1 MTTLDE
7 SEAPAP
13 KETGTY
19 HFIWR
24 WHFYAGLFVAPFLII
39 LALTGSMILFDRQ
52 IESVIY
58 RPLVQ
63 VSPSSTQISP
73 ARQEALVL
81 QAYPSAR
88 VLRYVHPAKPNY
100 AAEFLIRNAHGKNRT
115 VFVDPKDGRIK
126 GDMNS
131 HTRFSS
137 VVTDIHGN
145 LMSGPNGS
153 LLVEFAGCWGF
164 VLLIS
169 GLFLWWP
176 RKDRK
181 VGVAA
186 PRLKAK
192 GRGFWRDLHAVP
204 SMWNAGIIAF
214 LILSGLP
221 WSGFWGTQLAKLGT
235 LNVATAPTPNFVAP
249 PPALGV
255 ERPDAFTSHIHDHDP
270 VKGDLPWAVKKA
282 GLPDALDHAH
292 MHHAM
297 PPASLAFLTNLAAE
311 RGILAPGLRVLYPSD
326 AKGVF
331 TLSFVP
337 QTAQGQR
344 TINVDPATRTI
355 IQDIGWEQ
363 YSPLGKAVEF
373 GVETHTGKQFG
384 LPNQLVLFASC
395 MVLIATI
402 SFGIVMWLRRR
413 PAGKIGAP
421 PVPAGFKPN
430 AALLVLI
437 AFFGAIFPMVGAS
450 MIVIWLAD
458 WAFARW
464 RAEPV

>member
-1 MTTLDE
+1 MTVLDE

-63 VSPSSTQISP
+63 VAPSSTQISP
-73 ARQEALVL
+73 AQQETLVL
-81 QAYPSAR
+81 QANPGAR
-88 VLRYVHPAKPNY
+88 VLRYVHPEKPDY
-100 AAEFLIRNAHGKNRT
+100 ASEFLIRNAEGKNRT
-115 VFVDPKDGRIK
+115 IFVDPKDGRIK

-131 HTRFSS
+131 DTRFSS

-145 LMSGPNGS
+145 LMAGPNGS

-164 VLLIS
+164 VLLVS

-192 GRGFWRDLHAVP
+192 GRGFWRDL
-204 SMWNAGIIAF
+204 
-214 LILSGLP
+214 ILSGLP
-221 WSGFWGTQLAKLGT
+221 WSGFWGNQLAKLGT
-235 LNVATAPTPNFVAP
+235 LNAATAPTPNFVAP

-255 ERPDAFTSHIHDHDP
+255 ERTDAFTGHIHDHDP

-282 GLPDALDHAH
+282 GLPEALPVALDHAH

-297 PPASLAFLTNLAAE
+297 SPADLAFLTNLAAE
-311 RGILAPGLRVLYPSD
+311 RGILAPGLRVLYPGD
-326 AKGVF
+326 EKGVF

-337 QTAQGQR
+337 ATAQGQR

-373 GVETHTGKQFG
+373 GVETHVGKQFG
-384 LPNQLVLFASC
+384 LPNQLVLLASC
-395 MVLIATI
+395 LVLIATI
-402 SFGIVMWLRRR
+402 CFGIVMWLRRR

-421 PVPAGFKPN
+421 PVPAGFRPN
-430 AALLVLI
+430 AVLFALIL
-437 AFFGAIFPMVGAS
+437 FFGLIFPLVGAS
-450 MIVIWLAD
+450 MLLIWLAD
-458 WAFARW
+458 LTLLRR
-464 RAEPV
+464 RAPPV